1 MKCLHL
7 VPVVPQPCISLATFL
22 ERVLHLVDLQQLC
35 TRGVSTAPR
44 VWATKKHRRAAGG
57 GRDPGSGV
65 ADVHMHAIAIHEDLQ
80 SGAAVALGY
89 GPEVS
94 RGGGEGRGAA
104 KSASG
109 GRWRRRRRRPMNR
122 GAGSRAPAEKA
133 GIGQRR
139 RRTRAEGTRRA
150 TTRDLT
156 RRHLSYWARQPEC
169 GGNLS

>member
-22 ERVLHLVDLQQLC
+22 ERVLHFIDLQQLC

-44 VWATKKHRRAAGG
+44 VWATKKRQRAAGG

-65 ADVHMHAIAIHEDLQ
+65 ADVHVHAIAIHEDLR

-94 RGGGEGRGAA
+94 RGGGEGHGAGVVGG
-104 KSASG
+104 G
-109 GRWRRRRRRPMNR
+109 GREDP
-122 GAGSRAPAEKA
+122 
-133 GIGQRR
+133 
-139 RRTRAEGTRRA
+139 
-150 TTRDLT
+150 
-156 RRHLSYWARQPEC
+156 
-169 GGNLS
+169 